1 MMRRSILMFSASVWA
16 VGCTSQLDRDWKH
29 IDELDE
35 RLGTVE
41 PFDGIAA
48 ISAST
53 TLSDS
58 AATEQ
63 DGVAKVEKLLDLMS
77 TGEPRG
83 IGISEV
89 RRSTIENNLAIQSS
103 LVSPEVAAQQLRAE
117 RAKFES
123 TFQASVSQSRTVDPS
138 FYGNGTVD
146 TETDVFTATP
156 GLAVPLRSGGSVTLD
171 WTVATDAYRT
181 PGAPSS
187 DVAES
192 VPGISLQQPLLQGAG
207 FEYNEASIVL
217 AATQR
222 GEASAQTQ
230 VAVIN
235 QVVQAEIAYWQLHL
249 AWEVLRIDLD
259 LYRTSRE
266 LLENQRRLVAARA
279 GSIANVY
286 NFEVAMA
293 ASVEAVIGSET
304 NLRQAVRG
312 LKVIMQDPTVSLDG
326 SVALEPTSQPRLVG
340 YTFDQQE
347 LVRSAMRNRG
357 EILQLEYEQLG
368 QAVQVMMSENEM
380 LPQLDLNATWNANG
394 NDSGTSIRSANQAL
408 FGRDDPDGW
417 SIGVTASVP
426 LGNEAAI
433 ANYQAAMLQRLQSIA
448 NRRQQEILVT
458 QEVLDAIDALEG
470 GWNSII
476 ASDFQVRAAGRFYD
490 AYQTLFERG
499 EIPSS
504 SLTQALDSLNTARI
518 QKVTAE
524 VDYQID
530 LANLAQATG
539 CLLGHAAVDW
549 SDDLDRER
557 LADPDRG
564 SPADEL
570 RTGSGNALDNGG
582 PTLQEML
589 DRSKSKS
596 KSEAG
601 RPQPAKAP
609 DSRESDG

>member
-48 ISAST
+48 ISAAT

-58 AATEQ
+58 TATEQ

-103 LVSPEVAAQQLRAE
+103 LVSPEVAAQQLLAE

-123 TFQASVSQSRTVDPS
+123 TFEASVSESRTVNPT
-138 FYGNGTVD
+138 FYGNAGEPPD
-146 TETDVFTATP
+146 TETNVFTATP
-156 GLAVPLRSGGSVTLD
+156 GLAVPLRSGGAVTLD
-171 WTVATDAYRT
+171 WTVSTDAFRT
-181 PGAPSS
+181 AGTPTSDAAQSS
-187 DVAES
+187 
-192 VPGISLQQPLLQGAG
+192 PGISLQQPLLQGAG

-217 AATQR
+217 AATQL

-266 LLENQRRLVAARA
+266 LLENQRRLVEARA

-326 SVALEPTSQPRLVG
+326 SVALEPTSRPRLVG
-340 YTFDQQE
+340 YTFDQQV

-368 QAVQVMMSENEM
+368 QTVQVMMRENEM
-380 LPQLDLNATWNANG
+380 LPQLNLNAAWNANG
-394 NDSGTSIRSANQAL
+394 IGNGSSIRSANQAL

-433 ANYQAAMLQRLQSIA
+433 ANYQAAVLQRLQSIA
-448 NRRQQEILVT
+448 DRRQQEILVT
-458 QEVLDAIDALEG
+458 QEVLDAIDGLEG

-518 QKVTAE
+518 QKVTSE

-557 LADPDRG
+557 LADPDRA
-564 SPADEL
+564 SPADGV
-570 RTGSGNALDNGG
+570 RTGTGNALDNGG

-589 DRSKSKS
+589 DRSKS
-596 KSEAG
+596 EAG
-601 RPQPAKAP
+601 RPQPAKTP
-609 DSRESDG
+609 GPREIDG

>member
-1 MMRRSILMFSASVWA
+1 MMRRNTSIILTFFWA

-29 IDELDE
+29 IDELDG
-35 RLGTVE
+35 RLGAVE

-48 ISAST
+48 ISASK

-58 AATEQ
+58 AATER
-63 DGVAKVEKLLDLMS
+63 DGVAKVEQLLDLMS

-83 IGISEV
+83 IGIADV

-123 TFQASVSQSRTVDPS
+123 TFEASVTQSRTVNPT
-138 FYGNGTVD
+138 FYGNAGQPPD
-146 TETDVFTATP
+146 TETNSFTATP
-156 GLAVPLRSGGSVTLD
+156 GLAVPLRGGGSVTLD
-171 WTVATDAYRT
+171 WTVSTDAFRT
-181 PGAPSS
+181 QGTPTSEAAQSS
-187 DVAES
+187 
-192 VPGISLQQPLLQGAG
+192 PGISLQQPLLQGAG

-217 AATQR
+217 AATQL
-222 GEASAQTQ
+222 GEANAQTQ

-266 LLENQRRLVAARA
+266 LLENQRRLVEARA

-293 ASVEAVIGSET
+293 ASVEAVIRSET

-326 SVALEPTSQPRLVG
+326 SVALEPTSKPRLVG
-340 YTFDQQE
+340 YTFDQQG
-347 LVRSAMRNRG
+347 LVRSAMRNRA

-368 QAVQVMMSENEM
+368 QTVQVMMRENEM
-380 LPQLDLNATWNANG
+380 LPQLDLNAAWNANG
-394 NDSGTSIRSANQAL
+394 IGNGSSIRSANQSL

-417 SIGVTASVP
+417 SIGVTATVP

-433 ANYQAAMLQRLQSIA
+433 ANYQAAVLQRLQSIA

-504 SLTQALDSLNTARI
+504 SLTQALVSLNTARI
-518 QKVTAE
+518 QQVTVE
-524 VDYQID
+524 VNYQID

-557 LADPDRG
+557 LADPDRE
-564 SPADEL
+564 SPADGL
-570 RTGSGNALDNGG
+570 RTGTGNALDNGG
-582 PTLQEML
+582 PTLEETL
-589 DRSKSKS
+589 DRLTPA
-596 KSEAG
+596 AG
-601 RPQPAKAP
+601 RPQPP
-609 DSRESDG
+609 NTSGTRENDG